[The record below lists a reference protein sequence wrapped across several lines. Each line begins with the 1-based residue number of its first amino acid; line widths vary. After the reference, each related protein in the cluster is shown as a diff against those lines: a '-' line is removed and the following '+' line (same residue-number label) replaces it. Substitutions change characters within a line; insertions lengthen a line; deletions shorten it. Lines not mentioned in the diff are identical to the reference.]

1 MNATLLRFASR
12 AAAALA
18 VSLVAAGGAAGQT
31 LQLTDSS
38 ATVLRGG
45 AYANTN
51 LSSDLLLATRASGDA
66 TYVRRIALKFDTHN
80 TIPAGTPI
88 ASALLTLT
96 VAGGNAEPRPIGA
109 YRIAASYQEG
119 EATWSRR
126 SASATWAAG
135 GGDLAELV
143 ASATVTDAPGSRV
156 VFDVTALVQ
165 RAIDGAFVTSRYT
178 RIGLVDGGASSRDSY
193 KEYFSDEAADVL
205 VRPVL
210 TVTYAQPTPQVP
222 VTAPVVPPAT
232 APAPVTEPAPA
243 PAPVP
248 EPAPVLP
255 PVTAPSTSVEPAA
268 GAPVPLRVLQYN
280 THHGGFGTD
289 GRYDP
294 DRLATWMAKMTPDV
308 ILLNEVEKYTSWGNQ
323 DQPARYKAL
332 MEAKTG
338 KTWYSVFAQ
347 EFGAWT
353 ANGKG
358 HLILSTYPL
367 ESTDMFDVSWDRA
380 AAAARV
386 TVNGRTISLMVTHL
400 DPDDYTRR
408 LAQSKQV
415 MLWGTGVA
423 ENRILTGDMNAWP
436 DQTSIAEFVK
446 TYYDSWAVAEKA
458 GKAVSFSGLTPS
470 GATKKGRIDYIFYS
484 KQSADLTVVGSQ
496 VFDTRDANGV
506 MPSDHRPVVTTF
518 LVK

>member
-1 MNATLLRFASR
+1 MNATLRRFASHV
-12 AAAALA
+12 AVAVA
-18 VSLVAAGGAAGQT
+18 VSLVGAGGAAGQT

-80 TIPAGTPI
+80 TIQAGTPI

-96 VAGGNAEPRPIGA
+96 VAGGNAEPRSIGA

-126 SASATWAAG
+126 SASATWAEG

-143 ASATVTDAPGSRV
+143 ASATVTSAPGSRV

-210 TVTYAQPTPQVP
+210 TVTYAQPAPVVPP
-222 VTAPVVPPAT
+222 VTAPVTVPVVPP
-232 APAPVTEPAPA
+232 VT
-243 PAPVP
+243 

-308 ILLNEVEKYTSWGNQ
+308 IMLNEVEKYTSWGNQ

-367 ESTDMFDVSWDRA
+367 ESTDMFDMSWDRA
-380 AAAARV
+380 AAAARI

-400 DPDDYTRR
+400 DPDDYSRR

-415 MLWGTGVA
+415 LLWGTGIA

-446 TYYDSWAVAEKA
+446 TYYDSWAVAETA
-458 GKAVSFSGLTPS
+458 RTAVSFSGLTPS

-496 VFDTRDANGV
+496 VFDTRDASGV

>member
-1 MNATLLRFASR
+1 MNAILLRLSGR

-51 LSSDLLLATRASGDA
+51 LSSDFVLATKASGDA
-66 TYVRRIALKFDTHN
+66 TYVRRIALKFDTQN

-88 ASALLTLT
+88 ASAILTLT
-96 VAGGNAEPRPIGA
+96 VAGGNAEPRAIGA

-126 SASATWAAG
+126 SASATWSAG

-143 ASATVTDAPGSRV
+143 ASATVTNAPGSRV
-156 VFDVTALVQ
+156 AFDVTALVQ
-165 RAIDGAFVTSRYT
+165 RAVDGSYVTSRYT

-205 VRPVL
+205 LRPVL
-210 TVTYAQPTPQVP
+210 TVTYSQPAPQVAVTAAVVPP
-222 VTAPVVPPAT
+222 VTAPAPETAPVVPP
-232 APAPVTEPAPA
+232 VTEP
-243 PAPVP
+243 
-248 EPAPVLP
+248 
-255 PVTAPSTSVEPAA
+255 APSTSVEPAA

-308 ILLNEVEKYTSWGNQ
+308 IMLNEVEKYTSWGNQ

-367 ESTDMFDVSWDRA
+367 ESTDMFDMSWDRVA
-380 AAAARV
+380 AEARI

-400 DPDDYTRR
+400 DPDDYSRR

-415 MLWGTGVA
+415 LLWGTGIA

-484 KQSADLTVVGSQ
+484 K
-496 VFDTRDANGV
+496 
-506 MPSDHRPVVTTF
+506 
-518 LVK
+518 

>member
-1 MNATLLRFASR
+1 MNATLCRFARR

-51 LSSDLLLATRASGDA
+51 LSPDLVLATRASGDA

-88 ASALLTLT
+88 ASAALTLT
-96 VAGGNAEPRPIGA
+96 VAGGNAETRAIGA

-119 EATWSRR
+119 EATWNRR

-143 ASATVTDAPGSRV
+143 ASATVNSTQGSRV

-165 RAIDGAFVTSRYT
+165 RAVDGAFATSRYT
-178 RIGLVDGGASSRDSY
+178 RICLVDGGASSRDSY
-193 KEYFSDEAADVL
+193 KEYFSDEAVDTS

-210 TVTYAQPTPQVP
+210 TVTYAQPVTEPAPVLEP
-222 VTAPVVPPAT
+222 VTAPVV
-232 APAPVTEPAPA
+232 APVTA
-243 PAPVP
+243 
-248 EPAPVLP
+248 L
-255 PVTAPSTSVEPAA
+255 STSV
-268 GAPVPLRVLQYN
+268 VQLRVLQYN

-308 ILLNEVEKYTSWGNQ
+308 IMLNEIEKYTWWGNQ

-367 ESTDMFDVSWDRA
+367 ESTDMFDMSWDRV
-380 AAAARV
+380 AAAARI

-400 DPDDYTRR
+400 DPDDYSRR
-408 LAQSKQV
+408 LTQSKQV
-415 MLWGTGVA
+415 LLWGTGIA

-484 KQSADLTVVGSQ
+484 KQSADLTVAGSQ
-496 VFDTRDANGV
+496 VFDTRDASGV